1 MIITLNNIYK
11 ISYYNT
17 LYKLVSICLLLLLN
31 NINYLIINNFKL

>member
-17 LYKLVSICLLLLLN
+17 LYKLVSICLLLLN